1 MRMLCVVLTVVGLI
15 VGRGERADEF
25 AQTYHTIYE
34 ALCNRF
40 GANNIIYEPGVTYAP
55 AHHDNWWEE
64 NKPEIGKAVAAAHQA
79 DVIVACIGENTY
91 CETPGN
97 LNDLHL
103 SSNQIELVKGACHYR
118 KADNPDIE

>member
-1 MRMLCVVLTVVGLI
+1 MYLKLELEFYMGKPLALIFQEEYITVPEI
-15 VGRGERADEF
+15 VEKF
-25 AQTYHTIYE
+25 AQTYHTINE

-79 DVIVACIGENTY
+79 DVIVACI
-91 CETPGN
+91 
-97 LNDLHL
+97 
-103 SSNQIELVKGACHYR
+103 
-118 KADNPDIE
+118 